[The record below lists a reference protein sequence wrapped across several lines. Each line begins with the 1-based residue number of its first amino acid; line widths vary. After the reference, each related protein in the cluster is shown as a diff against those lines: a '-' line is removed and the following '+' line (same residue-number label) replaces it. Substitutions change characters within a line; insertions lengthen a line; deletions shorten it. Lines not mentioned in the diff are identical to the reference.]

1 MVITLTIMES
11 MRAIFVVFRRL
22 VPMGLLA
29 VIALPTAS
37 AAPTLAYLDPG
48 TGAVLLQSLLAL
60 FMGLVVAVGVWWTRF
75 KMFVGKL
82 FGRGNVE
89 DDE

>member
-1 MVITLTIMES
+1 MES
-11 MRAIFVVFRRL
+11 KRAFLVVFRRT
-22 VPMGLLA
+22 LLFSL
-29 VIALPTAS
+29 IALIAVPSAA

-60 FMGLVVAVGVWWTRF
+60 FMGLVVAIGVWWNRF
-75 KMFVGKL
+75 KAFVGKL
-82 FGRGNVE
+82 FVRGNVGE